1 MCAEIREGQMARWR
15 KLGACAGCDEREYK
29 LGEVV
34 DVSLA
39 PVEVEANAEAEVE
52 TNANA
57 EVEAEAEVEA
67 GAEAKVEAD
76 AGGDRVLAEDAA
88 PETSEAL
95 EDTPVSQAQ
104 VPAPDKVSGDGE
116 MEGDR
121 VQEGIAV

>member
-1 MCAEIREGQMARWR
+1 MARWR
-15 KLGACAGCDEREYK
+15 KLGACVGCDERDYK

-39 PVEVEANAEAEVE
+39 PLEVEAKAEVEANANAAAEAG
-52 TNANA
+52 A
-57 EVEAEAEVEA
+57 EAKVEAEAEVEA
-67 GAEAKVEAD
+67 GAEANVEAD
-76 AGGDRVLAEDAA
+76 AGGDRVLADDAA

-104 VPAPDKVSGDGE
+104 VPAADKVPSDGE
-116 MEGDR
+116 TEDDR

>member
-1 MCAEIREGQMARWR
+1 MARWR
-15 KLGACAGCDEREYK
+15 KLGACVGCDERDYK

-39 PVEVEANAEAEVE
+39 PAEVEAKVEVEANANAAAEAGVE
-52 TNANA
+52 AK
-57 EVEAEAEVEA
+57 VEAEAEVEA
-67 GAEAKVEAD
+67 GAEANVEAD
-76 AGGDRVLAEDAA
+76 AGGDRVLADDAA

-104 VPAPDKVSGDGE
+104 VPAADKVSGGGE
-116 MEGDR
+116 TEDDR